1 MKNELNHGKCD
12 RTLMLKLMLFQIAEV
27 LYPMADYVAVEL
39 NRLQCLE
46 AREVIVRTL
55 SAQGESQDSHVAV
68 IPNHLLVPLPK
79 ALPPSHHM
87 QSSLPPQQSQP
98 MPPHPQIRS
107 LPPHPGPQPPTHL
120 QPLPVQPNQPPS
132 HLHPHRMPHPTQP
145 SPPHL
150 QPLPPHPIPQPQHTI
165 PMPQPQSSM
174 PMPQPPMHMPQP
186 LQSMAMPQPQ
196 PPIPMLHPQPAI
208 PMPQPHIPQLALPQ
222 SQRPLSARELETKEP
237 GPGMIHHGGGP
248 PQPWEP
254 GCSPSGMPTGL
265 PHGHTL
271 DAPACP
277 NLRSPSPQRILP
289 QPRGTLIP
297 DTVAKAIAR
306 EAAQRVAAESGRV
319 SQVSKKHVIYSSCK
333 PTLTLECMTQKP
345 T

>member
-1 MKNELNHGKCD
+1 
-12 RTLMLKLMLFQIAEV
+12 MLILMLFQIAEV
-27 LYPMADYVAVEL
+27 LYPLADYAAVEL

-55 SAQGESQDSHVAV
+55 SAQGESQDSHAAD

-79 ALPPSHHM
+79 TLPPSHHM
-87 QSSLPPQQSQP
+87 QSPLPPQQSQP
-98 MPPHPQIRS
+98 MPPHPQMRA

-120 QPLPVQPNQPPS
+120 HPLPIHPNQPPS

-150 QPLPPHPIPQPQHTI
+150 QPLPQHPIPQPQPTI
-165 PMPQPQSSM
+165 PMPQLQMSM
-174 PMPQPPMHMPQP
+174 QMPQPPMPMPQ
-186 LQSMAMPQPQ
+186 LQQPMAMPQPQ
-196 PPIPMLHPQPAI
+196 LAIPMLQPQPAI
-208 PMPQPHIPQLALPQ
+208 PMPQPHIPQLSLPQ

-237 GPGMIHHGGGP
+237 GPGMLHHGGGP

-254 GCSPSGMPTGL
+254 GCSPLGMPTGL

-271 DAPACP
+271 DAPACQ
-277 NLRSPSPQRILP
+277 NHRSPSPQRILP

-306 EAAQRVAAESGRV
+306 EAAQRVALESGRV
-319 SQVSKKHVIYSSCK
+319 SQVSKKHVI
-333 PTLTLECMTQKP
+333 
-345 T
+345 